1 MSREYE
7 TVLDLIRSQAI
18 TDNDPVF
25 FGIGNLDAEHLA
37 DMRHRRWLTLD
48 ELVELYKWK
57 EGGRNRHLKDGI
69 LSNPDEL
76 IRQTSVAA
84 LAEKEEYRRIAR
96 LDRLK
101 GVGIAVASTILTVID
116 PYAYGIIDKRV
127 WRLLYIYGEVDHDPE
142 GLELCLDS
150 WLDYLPKLRDWA
162 KELHLTPRE
171 VERRLFEYKSTD
183 AETLIYS
190 SIGTPPSVPLKEGA
204 AMTYAVHLDGV
215 LDQIDRLPLE
225 QQEMLAD
232 ILRRRRIEQTRN
244 QIAEEARQSLALF
257 HAGKLQAR
265 SVEEVIAS
273 LEAALAEPDDE

>member
-1 MSREYE
+1 MSREYK
-7 TVLDLIRSQAI
+7 TILDLIHSQVN

-25 FGIGNLDAEHLA
+25 VGIGTLDVEHLA
-37 DMRHRRWLTLD
+37 NMRRRRWLTVD

-76 IRQTSVAA
+76 IRQTSEAA
-84 LAEKEEYRRIAR
+84 FAEKEEYRRIAR

-127 WRLLYIYGEVDHDPE
+127 WRLLHIYGEVDHDPE

-150 WLDYLPKLRDWA
+150 WLDYLPKLRGWA

-171 VERRLFEYKSTD
+171 VERRLFEYKTGN
-183 AETLIYS
+183 AETLTYHS
-190 SIGTPPSVPLKEGA
+190 GGTPPTAQLKESVTTPV
-204 AMTYAVHLDGV
+204 MVHLDSI
-215 LDQIDRLPLE
+215 LDQIEQLPCE
-225 QQEMLAD
+225 QQDILAD
-232 ILRRRRIEQTRN
+232 VLHRRRIEQARK
-244 QIAEEARQSLALF
+244 QIAADARESLALF
-257 HAGKLQAR
+257 RAGKLQAR
-265 SVEEVIAS
+265 PVDDVIAS

>member
-1 MSREYE
+1 MSREYK
-7 TVLDLIRSQAI
+7 TILDLIHSQVN

-25 FGIGNLDAEHLA
+25 VGIGTLDVEHLA
-37 DMRHRRWLTLD
+37 NMRRRRWLTLD

-76 IRQTSVAA
+76 IRQTSEAA
-84 LAEKEEYRRIAR
+84 FAEKEEYRRIAR

-127 WRLLYIYGEVDHDPE
+127 WRLLHIYGEVDHDPE

-150 WLDYLPKLRDWA
+150 WLDYLPKLRSWA

-171 VERRLFEYKSTD
+171 VERRLFEYKPRH
-183 AETLIYS
+183 AETLTYDTVGT
-190 SIGTPPSVPLKEGA
+190 SITTQLKEGA
-204 AMTYAVHLDGV
+204 ATQFMVHLDSV
-215 LDQIDRLPLE
+215 LDQIGQLPLE
-225 QQEMLAD
+225 QQEVLAD
-232 ILRRRRIEQTRN
+232 VLHRRRIEQVRE
-244 QIAEEARQSLALF
+244 QIAANARESLALF

-265 SVEEVIAS
+265 PVEEVIAS

>member
-1 MSREYE
+1 MSREYK
-7 TVLDLIRSQAI
+7 TILDLIHSQVN

-25 FGIGNLDAEHLA
+25 VGIGTLDAEHLA
-37 DMRHRRWLTLD
+37 DMRRRRWLTLD

-76 IRQTSVAA
+76 IRQTSEAA
-84 LAEKEEYRRIAR
+84 FAEKEEYRRIAR

-127 WRLLYIYGEVDHDPE
+127 WRLLHIYGEVDHDPE

-150 WLDYLPKLRDWA
+150 WLDYLPKLRGWA

-171 VERRLFEYKSTD
+171 VERRLFEYIPRH
-183 AETLIYS
+183 AETLTYDTVGT
-190 SIGTPPSVPLKEGA
+190 SITAQLKEGA
-204 AMTYAVHLDGV
+204 TAQFIVHLDSV
-215 LDQIDRLPLE
+215 LDQIGQLPLE
-225 QQEMLAD
+225 QQEVLAD
-232 ILRRRRIEQTRN
+232 VLHRRRIEQVRE
-244 QIAEEARQSLALF
+244 QIAANARESLALF

-265 SVEEVIAS
+265 PVEEVIAS